1 MNQDASSAVAVS
13 NKTDKAVANAD
24 SSAAGK
30 SEVNDDICNVAADNA
45 EEEEKKENAS
55 SEVAEV
61 TEALNNMDLN
71 KDSTEGSAPLN

>member
-13 NKTDKAVANAD
+13 NKTDKAVANAN

-45 EEEEKKENAS
+45 EEEKKENAS

-61 TEALNNMDLN
+61 TEALNCMDLN